1 MGIQA
6 VSLEGL
12 RPVTGYDGYFVSAV
26 GDVFCTRPINGKGSA
41 IAPLRPVKLC
51 KGTNGYL
58 QFGADKKKI
67 RVHRAVAEAFL
78 GPCPEGCEVAHKD
91 GNQANNSASNLEYV
105 HHSANEKMKRLH
117 GTAPIGS
124 KNGASKLTQPQVDDI
139 VTRVR
144 NGKRGTARK
153 VAQEYGISE
162 SLVSML
168 VSGKRWR
175 G

>member
-12 RPVTGYDGYFVSAV
+12 RAISGHDGYFVSAA
-26 GDVFCTRPINGKGSA
+26 GEIFCTRPINGKGTA
-41 IAPLRPVKLC
+41 TYPLRPVKLLL
-51 KGTNGYL
+51 GTNGYL
-58 QFGADKKKI
+58 QFGADKKKL
-67 RVHRAVAEAFL
+67 RVHRVVAEAFL

-91 GNQANNSASNLEYV
+91 GNQANNAASNLEYV
-105 HHSANEKMKRLH
+105 PHSVNEKMKRLH

-124 KNGASKLTQPQVDDI
+124 KNGASKLSQAQVDDI
-139 VTRVR
+139 VDRVR
-144 NGKRGTARK
+144 NGKRGTARQ

-168 VSGKRWR
+168 VSGKRW